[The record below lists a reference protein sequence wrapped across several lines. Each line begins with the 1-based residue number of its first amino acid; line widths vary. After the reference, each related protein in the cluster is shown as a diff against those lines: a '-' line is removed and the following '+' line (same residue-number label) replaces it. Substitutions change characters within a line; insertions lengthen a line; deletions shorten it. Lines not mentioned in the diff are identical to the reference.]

1 MAFAILP
8 VMAAR
13 AMGTG
18 TISFGLV
25 AIPIKLYSTGESAAG
40 ISFNW
45 LHGKCGNRVKQ
56 QYFCP
61 TDEEVVERK
70 DLVKGYEF
78 AKDRYVVMNDDELAT
93 LTTKATNSVDIT
105 EFVPVETVDPIY
117 YERSYFLGPD
127 KGGDRPYRLLAE
139 AMRQTGRVALAR
151 YAARGKNYLV
161 LLRPFGEGLVMQQL
175 RYADEVRSF
184 DEVPVGEGDVKPAE
198 LALAKQLI
206 DQIAADGFKPETY
219 KDDSRE
225 EMREILRRKVEGVEE
240 TAAPVAE
247 PPRGQIIDLMQALK
261 ASLAK
266 DDGESG
272 ERRGPRRSARSA
284 EADEKPARS
293 AAPAKRASSRGR
305 R

>member
-1 MAFAILP
+1 M
-8 VMAAR
+8 
-13 AMGTG
+13 
-18 TISFGLV
+18 
-25 AIPIKLYSTGESAAG
+25 
-40 ISFNW
+40 
-45 LHGKCGNRVKQ
+45 
-56 QYFCP
+56 
-61 TDEEVVERK
+61 
-70 DLVKGYEF
+70 
-78 AKDRYVVMNDDELAT
+78 
-93 LTTKATNSVDIT
+93 
-105 EFVPVETVDPIY
+105 
-117 YERSYFLGPD
+117 
-127 KGGDRPYRLLAE
+127 
-139 AMRQTGRVALAR
+139 
-151 YAARGKNYLV
+151 

-206 DQIAADGFKPETY
+206 DQIAAESFKAETY

-240 TAAPVAE
+240 TVAPVAE

-272 ERRGPRRSARSA
+272 ERRGPRRAARSVEA
-284 EADEKPARS
+284 EEKPART

>member
-1 MAFAILP
+1 
-8 VMAAR
+8 
-13 AMGTG
+13 MGTG

-25 AIPIKLYSTGESAAG
+25 AIPIKLYSTGESSSG

-45 LHGKCGNRVKQ
+45 LHGKCGGRVKQ

-78 AKDRYVVMNDDELAT
+78 AKDRYVVMDDEELAT
-93 LTTKATNSVDIT
+93 LTTKATNSIDIT

-117 YERSYFLGPD
+117 YERSYYLGPD

-161 LLRPFGEGLVMQQL
+161 LLRPFAEGVVMQQL
-175 RYADEVRSF
+175 RYADEVKGF
-184 DEVPVGEGDVKPAE
+184 EEVPVGEADVKPAE
-198 LALAKQLI
+198 LQLAKQLI
-206 DQIAADGFKPETY
+206 DQIAADTFNAQAY
-219 KDDSRE
+219 RDDSRE
-225 EMREILRRKVEGVEE
+225 QMKEILRRKVEGEE
-240 TAAPVAE
+240 VVAAPTE

-261 ASLAK
+261 ASLSK
-266 DDGESG
+266 EDGEGDS
-272 ERRGPRRSARSA
+272 RRPPRRSARSS
-284 EADEKPARS
+284 EADKPSRVAASERS
-293 AAPAKRASSRGR
+293 GRAPAAAARGSRPKK
-305 R
+305 

>member
-1 MAFAILP
+1 
-8 VMAAR
+8 
-13 AMGTG
+13 MGTG
-18 TISFGLV
+18 TVSFGLV
-25 AIPIKLYSTGESAAG
+25 SIPIKLYSTGESSAG

-45 LHGKCGNRVKQ
+45 LHGKCGSRVRQ

-78 AKDRYVVMNDDELAT
+78 AKDRYVVMDDEELQS
-93 LTTKATNSVDIT
+93 LTTKATNSIDIT

-175 RYADEVRSF
+175 RYADEVRGF
-184 DEVPVGEGDVKPAE
+184 DEVPIGEGDVKPAE
-198 LALAKQLI
+198 LQLAKQLI
-206 DQIAADGFKPETY
+206 DQIAADSFEPTNY

-225 EMREILRRKVEGVEE
+225 QMREILRKKIEGEE
-240 TAAPVAE
+240 VTAAPSE

-261 ASLAK
+261 ASLGQE
-266 DDGESG
+266 GE
-272 ERRGPRRSARSA
+272 ERRPPRRSARSTAA
-284 EADEKPARS
+284 EKTVRAATAKGPTRIPEAAARRTRS
-293 AAPAKRASSRGR
+293 AKK
-305 R
+305 

>member
-1 MAFAILP
+1 
-8 VMAAR
+8 
-13 AMGTG
+13 MGTG
-18 TISFGLV
+18 TVSFGLV
-25 AIPIKLYSTGESAAG
+25 AIPIKLYSSGESAAG

-45 LHGKCGNRVKQ
+45 LHGKCGSRVRQ
-56 QYFCP
+56 QHFCP
-61 TDEEVVERK
+61 TDEEVVDRK

-78 AKDRYVVMNDDELAT
+78 AKDRYVVMDDEELAT
-93 LTTKATNSVDIT
+93 LVTKATNSIDIT

-175 RYADEVRSF
+175 RYADEVRNF
-184 DEVPVGEGDVKPAE
+184 DEVPIGEGDVKPAE
-198 LALAKQLI
+198 LQLAKQLI
-206 DQIAADGFKPETY
+206 DQIAADSFEPTNY

-225 EMREILRRKVEGVEE
+225 QLREILRKKIEGEE
-240 TAAPVAE
+240 VTAAPSE

-261 ASLAK
+261 ASLGQEG
-266 DDGESG
+266 D
-272 ERRGPRRSARSA
+272 ERRPPRRSVRSTAAEKTVRAATAKGPTRIPETPARRSRSA
-284 EADEKPARS
+284 K
-293 AAPAKRASSRGR
+293 K
-305 R
+305 

>member
-1 MAFAILP
+1 
-8 VMAAR
+8 MAAR

-25 AIPIKLYSTGESAAG
+25 SIPIKLYSTGESAAG

-45 LHGKCGNRVKQ
+45 LHGKCGGRVKQ

-61 TDEEVVERK
+61 TDEEVVDRK

-78 AKDRYVVMNDDELAT
+78 AKDRYVVMDDEELAS
-93 LTTKATNSVDIT
+93 LSTKATNSIDIA

-139 AMRQTGRVALAR
+139 AMRQSGRVALAR

-161 LLRPFGEGLVMQQL
+161 LLRPFSEGLVMQQL
-175 RYADEVRSF
+175 RHADEVRTF
-184 DEVPVGEGDVKPAE
+184 DEVPIGEGDVKPAE
-198 LALAKQLI
+198 LQLAKQLI
-206 DQIAADGFKPETY
+206 DQITSDKFTPESY

-225 EMREILRRKVEGVEE
+225 QLREILRRKIEGEE
-240 TAAPVAE
+240 VTAAPSE

-261 ASLAK
+261 ASLGQE
-266 DDGESG
+266 GE
-272 ERRGPRRSARSA
+272 ERRPPRRSARSA
-284 EADEKPARS
+284 PAEKAVRAAGAKGPTRVPEAATRRTRS
-293 AAPAKRASSRGR
+293 KK
-305 R
+305 